1 MPLLEVLASTRHW
14 GLPNPIGHKCVQ
26 KNLPKLQD
34 MAKVGQI
41 QILRQH
47 GLAGL
52 DHRIQLPSKHSHHRI
67 QLKSKYYRNFMYLM
81 TLLLVGVARVMVSA
95 QWIPATTGWD
105 TNFQSP

>member
-1 MPLLEVLASTRHW
+1 
-14 GLPNPIGHKCVQ
+14 
-26 KNLPKLQD
+26 

-67 QLKSKYYRNFMYLM
+67 QLPSKYYRHPRWFMYLRQKM
-81 TLLLVGVARVMVSA
+81 IGVGVVAAARVMVSVRA
-95 QWIPATTGWD
+95 AMKD
-105 TNFQSP
+105 